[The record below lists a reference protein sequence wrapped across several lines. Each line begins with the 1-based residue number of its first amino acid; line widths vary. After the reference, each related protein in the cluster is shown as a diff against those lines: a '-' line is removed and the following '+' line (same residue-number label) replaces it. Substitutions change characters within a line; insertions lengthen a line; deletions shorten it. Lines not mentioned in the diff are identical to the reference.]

1 MDSSTLDG
9 SSPDGPARTFTV
21 AVVLG
26 RSGTVFSDAL
36 APYEV
41 FALSPHFSVCT
52 VAESLG
58 PAPVQAG
65 PAVVAQHTWA
75 DIAIGAAPSPDV
87 VVVPAVVDPYGPVE
101 ALLRDWLVEQVDRG
115 VRVLGVC
122 AGARVL
128 AAAGLLEGRTA
139 TSHWSRLSGLR
150 KRHSEVRWVAG
161 ERYVQDGSVTTT
173 AGITSGIP
181 GALRV
186 VADLAGDDEAERVG
200 RLVRYPG
207 WTLDGSTQIP
217 ASAFSTRDLPLA
229 VRAALGRFR
238 PTVGVGLTDGVG
250 EVDVASA
257 FETSHVSF
265 AARPVPVAVG
275 EEVSTRHGLRL
286 RTVPLR
292 SAPRLDRLVV
302 PGARCAEDVDPRLR
316 DWAVRAGVPVEPLV
330 GPSGL
335 VGFDG
340 ALEHLARHTGPATA
354 RSTAKMLD
362 YPTGHLELRR
372 EDGPVRRPLRAG

>member
-9 SSPDGPARTFTV
+9 PSPDVPARPFTV

-41 FALSPHFSVCT
+41 FARSPHFSVCA
-52 VAESLG
+52 VAGSPG
-58 PAPVQAG
+58 AAPVQAG
-65 PAVVAQHTWA
+65 PAVMAQHTWA
-75 DIAIGAAPSPDV
+75 DMAIGAAPSPDV
-87 VVVPAVVDPYGPVE
+87 VVVPAVADPYGPVE
-101 ALLRDWLVEQVDRG
+101 ALLRDWLVEQVDLG

-122 AGARVL
+122 AGSRVL

-139 TSHWSRLSGLR
+139 TSHWSRLGALR
-150 KRHSEVRWVAG
+150 KRHAEVRWLAG

-181 GALRV
+181 AALRV
-186 VADLAGDDEAERVG
+186 VADLAGDDEAQRVG

-217 ASAFSTRDLPLA
+217 VSAFSSRDLPLA
-229 VRAALGRFR
+229 MRAALGRFR
-238 PTVGVGLTDGVG
+238 PTVGVALADGVG

-257 FETSHVSF
+257 FETAHVSC
-265 AARPVPVAVG
+265 AARPVPVALADAVT
-275 EEVSTRHGLRL
+275 TRHGLTL

-292 SAPRLDRLVV
+292 EAPRLDRVVV
-302 PGARCAEDVDPRLR
+302 PGARCAEDVAPQLR
-316 DWAVRAGVPVEPLV
+316 DWAARAGVPVEPLV
-330 GPSGL
+330 GPSGA

-362 YPTGHLELRR
+362 YPTGHLVLRR
-372 EDGPVRRPLRAG
+372 QGGPGRRPLRAG